1 VLSCDTIMLLLQSR
15 FVQRP
20 LDEDCV
26 TGESPCVTSTCSSS
40 HCSSPHCHSRNF
52 TQHQILTYSM
62 PQRHRFPEMHY
73 ITEPERAQLY
83 PAIIRVASIPSIPP
97 TFPFLVPQSPPR
109 NRGPRYTI
117 GWLEFQ
123 SPEQPDPDVARPG
136 DVWIQLPIGH
146 RKARV
151 YGCYARDGND
161 WSPWVGNAATV
172 LSDRTLV
179 RTHPF
184 LNSDHAQRR
193 FYLVFNG
200 HEYTWANIKALSI
213 IQHQYAHIA
222 RMGPADTVA
231 KWLEVSGNRGSLGAR
246 KLNKERAAAERP
258 QTSPTRD
265 RRAAISAPSL
275 PNRKRPRPSTK
286 VTAESLSAPP
296 AKKTKGARLPSPSE
310 PSPLVRTG
318 PYAKAGATQ
327 TGWLMYIAGEQLKMP
342 TPCSSC
348 ARDKAPCSGLPG
360 QRCGRCR
367 FRKQWCSHSNK
378 ANRRPLTKSDTE
390 SESESGSG
398 SGSGSGSESET
409 EAADTRASP
418 VVARLRSRLR
428 KVPQKLRTSAR
439 TKNGV
444 ARKGN
449 RPLPRARSSAKLFY
463 SSLSSVLIF
472 VSVCFL
478 LRHN

>member
-1 VLSCDTIMLLLQSR
+1 MA
-15 FVQRP
+15 
-20 LDEDCV
+20 
-26 TGESPCVTSTCSSS
+26 
-40 HCSSPHCHSRNF
+40 
-52 TQHQILTYSM
+52 
-62 PQRHRFPEMHY
+62 RHRLPEMHY
-73 ITEPERAQLY
+73 VTEPERAQLY
-83 PAIIRVASIPSIPP
+83 PAIIRVSSIPSIPS
-97 TFPFLVPQSPPR
+97 TFPFAVPQSPPR

-151 YGCYARDGND
+151 YACYARDGND

-213 IQHQYAHIA
+213 IQHQYPLIA
-222 RMGPADTVA
+222 TMGPADTVA
-231 KWLEVSGNRGSLGAR
+231 KWLEVSGNRGSRGGR
-246 KLNKERAAAERP
+246 KLNKERAAAAERP
-258 QTSPTRD
+258 QTPAARD
-265 RRAAISAPSL
+265 KRAAISAPPLSK
-275 PNRKRPRPSTK
+275 RKRPRPSTK
-286 VTAESLSAPP
+286 ATAATESSSAPP
-296 AKKTKGARLPSPSE
+296 AKKTKGTWNNRGPSPSE

-327 TGWLMYIAGEQLKMP
+327 TGWLMYIAGEQLKMHM
-342 TPCSSC
+342 PCSSC

-367 FRKQWCSHSNK
+367 FRKQWCSHSNTS
-378 ANRRPLTKSDTE
+378 RRRTVTKSDTD
-390 SESESGSG
+390 SE
-398 SGSGSGSESET
+398 SGSGSESESESET
-409 EAADTRASP
+409 EAAEDTRASP
-418 VVARLRSRLR
+418 LVAKTKSRLR
-428 KVPQKLRTSAR
+428 RLPQRVPQTLRKSTRVKDGAR
-439 TKNGV
+439 RT
-444 ARKGN
+444 RT
-449 RPLPRARSSAKLFY
+449 RLLSRARFSA
-463 SSLSSVLIF
+463 
-472 VSVCFL
+472 
-478 LRHN
+478 

>member
-1 VLSCDTIMLLLQSR
+1 MAVRDYYYPFIIRGEFGRSLISITICFSYLHMCDRGTVSRRQSKRSLLSLVLSL
-15 FVQRP
+15 VP
-20 LDEDCV
+20 
-26 TGESPCVTSTCSSS
+26 
-40 HCSSPHCHSRNF
+40 HPHCEKRRFS
-52 TQHQILTYSM
+52 QHQILTCAM
-62 PQRHRFPEMHY
+62 ARRRLPEMHY
-73 ITEPERAQLY
+73 VTEPERAQLY
-83 PAIIRVASIPSIPP
+83 PAIIRVSSIPSIPS
-97 TFPFLVPQSPPR
+97 TFPFVVPQSPPR

-151 YGCYARDGND
+151 YACYARDGND
-161 WSPWVGNAATV
+161 WSPWIGNAATI

-200 HEYTWANIKALSI
+200 HEFTWANIKALSI
-213 IQHQYAHIA
+213 IQHQHAHVA

-246 KLNKERAAAERP
+246 KLNKERAAAAAERP
-258 QTSPTRD
+258 QTPATRD
-265 RRAAISAPSL
+265 KRAAISAPPLSH
-275 PNRKRPRPSTK
+275 RKRPRPSTN
-286 VTAESLSAPP
+286 ESSSAPP
-296 AKKTKGARLPSPSE
+296 AKKTKGTRNERAPSPSE
-310 PSPLVRTG
+310 PSPLVRSG

-348 ARDKAPCSGLPG
+348 ARDMAPCSGLPS

-367 FRKQWCSHSNK
+367 FRKQWCSHSNTSR
-378 ANRRPLTKSDTE
+378 RRPLTKSDTE
-390 SESESGSG
+390 SESESE
-398 SGSGSGSESET
+398 SESET
-409 EAADTRASP
+409 EAAEDTRASP
-418 VVARLRSRLR
+418 VVAKMKSRLR
-428 KVPQKLRTSAR
+428 RVPQRVPQTLRTSTRVKDGAR
-439 TKNGV
+439 
-444 ARKGN
+444 RKGN
-449 RPLPRARSSAKLFY
+449 RLISRARFSA
-463 SSLSSVLIF
+463 
-472 VSVCFL
+472 
-478 LRHN
+478 

>member
-1 VLSCDTIMLLLQSR
+1 MCDRGI
-15 FVQRP
+15 FN
-20 LDEDCV
+20 
-26 TGESPCVTSTCSSS
+26 VTSTIARFLLSSRP
-40 HCSSPHCHSRNF
+40 SPPATPKQRKF
-52 TQHQILTYSM
+52 LLHQILTYAM
-62 PQRHRFPEMHY
+62 ARHRLPEMHY

-83 PAIIRVASIPSIPP
+83 PAIIRVSSIPSIPS
-97 TFPFLVPQSPPR
+97 TFPFVVPQSPPR

-151 YGCYARDGND
+151 YACYARDGND

-200 HEYTWANIKALSI
+200 HEFTWANIKALSI

-246 KLNKERAAAERP
+246 KLNKAAAAERS
-258 QTSPTRD
+258 QTPATRD
-265 RRAAISAPSL
+265 KRAAISAPPLS
-275 PNRKRPRPSTK
+275 NRKRPRPSTK
-286 VTAESLSAPP
+286 ATAATESSSAPP
-296 AKKTKGARLPSPSE
+296 AKKTKGTWNDRGPSPSE

-367 FRKQWCSHSNK
+367 FRKQWCSHSNTSK
-378 ANRRPLTKSDTE
+378 RRVFTISETETETE
-390 SESESGSG
+390 SESE
-398 SGSGSGSESET
+398 
-409 EAADTRASP
+409 AAEDTRASP
-418 VVARLRSRLR
+418 VVTKMKSRLRSAPQR
-428 KVPQKLRTSAR
+428 VPQTLRTSTRVKDRAR
-439 TKNGV
+439 
-444 ARKGN
+444 RKGN
-449 RPLPRARSSAKLFY
+449 KTLVRARFSALLF
-463 SSLSSVLIF
+463 LMK
-472 VSVCFL
+472 
-478 LRHN
+478 